1 MNRFDLF
8 QHKTIPNLK
17 GIMEQRQNVES
28 NLSWREA
35 IIEVLKKSS
44 KPMSSVEIVT
54 AIKERGLRNVT
65 GNTPE
70 ATVGA
75 QIYTSI
81 KKDGDDSPFVQMSPN
96 VFRFKQPIKVTG
108 DVLQPAAGIIP
119 ANDLTPASQ
128 ATKRRIPLTYDDP
141 LTAVFLRTLAW
152 EKSVGREPK
161 VTELAEVQVQTAR
174 KALGLK
180 PNTKGAPHEFIQSL
194 RKGAK
199 PLLSSAGE
207 PPRPLEPGW
216 DEKEKVW
223 RLLCLPDHNF
233 VRLLSHGVIAKKV
246 ENIQPNLH
254 QFSLQLRNSSVPKL
268 DLLIG
273 REKPKKSS
281 LKNNRGVYF
290 IREREPDDALY
301 VGQSEE
307 FDIRWTGHT
316 NGRKIEWWIF
326 IAPQELE
333 GAFTLDALNVTEAL
347 LISFWNEICHMT
359 NDQRGKDKKPAF
371 VHLQQGIL
379 LAEAASAALLWL
391 IREKKGKEF
400 GFTSWSLPFKKC
412 RANHWPK
419 CYLRFQ
425 FS

>member
-1 MNRFDLF
+1 
-8 QHKTIPNLK
+8 
-17 GIMEQRQNVES
+17 MEQKPSGEN

-44 KPMSSVEIVT
+44 KPMSTVEIVA

-81 KKDGDDSPFVQMSPN
+81 KKDSECSPFVQISPN
-96 VFRFKQPIKVTG
+96 VFGFKQTSKVAS
-108 DVLQPAAGIIP
+108 DVPQADSGVIP
-119 ANDLTPASQ
+119 ATDLTPALEI
-128 ATKRRIPLTYDDP
+128 AKRRMPLTYDDP

-152 EKSVGREPK
+152 ENDVGREPK
-161 VTELAEVQVQTAR
+161 VTELVEVQVQTAR

-199 PLLSSAGE
+199 PLLSPAGK

-223 RLLCLPDHNF
+223 RLLCLPDHSF
-233 VRLLSHGVIAKKV
+233 VRLLSHDVIAKKA

-254 QFSLQLRNSSVPKL
+254 QFSLQLRNPSVPKL
-268 DLLIG
+268 DVLIG

-290 IREREPDDALY
+290 IREREPDALY

-316 NGRKIEWWIF
+316 NGR
-326 IAPQELE
+326 
-333 GAFTLDALNVTEAL
+333 
-347 LISFWNEICHMT
+347 
-359 NDQRGKDKKPAF
+359 
-371 VHLQQGIL
+371 
-379 LAEAASAALLWL
+379 
-391 IREKKGKEF
+391 
-400 GFTSWSLPFKKC
+400 
-412 RANHWPK
+412 
-419 CYLRFQ
+419 
-425 FS
+425 